1 MIQKNTPQDGDRR
14 AVGDMEHVY
23 DKQHRPRRAGY
34 GVHYHATSYK
44 KTNLPLRLPPP
55 GDRTRRERNECD
67 KMGGRRVAR
76 PESVSV
82 RVSTNEWVDGW
93 MVNDWMVERCKWDGW
108 FEERTADWAARAAR
122 KDAATKITA
131 SGDNRR
137 RRYGMA
143 VAGRLSDPRQRLH
156 GVMRRKKGATA
167 FTLSSSP

>member
-23 DKQHRPRRAGY
+23 DKQPQPHWRAGY

-82 RVSTNEWVDGW
+82 RVSTNE
-93 MVNDWMVERCKWDGW
+93 
-108 FEERTADWAARAAR
+108 
-122 KDAATKITA
+122 
-131 SGDNRR
+131 
-137 RRYGMA
+137 
-143 VAGRLSDPRQRLH
+143 
-156 GVMRRKKGATA
+156 
-167 FTLSSSP
+167 